1 MGLEPTIPWTTT
13 TCLNHLATITA
24 ESRGIEPRTL
34 TQGPPGVRNRL
45 RTIPWYLPRER
56 ANGIEPISLGW
67 KPKAQPHIP
76 CSQSGESKNRTRR
89 FPSDPGFK
97 AGAPP
102 QCLSLQLAILDMGQH
117 GLLPLPKISNVW
129 VTATLTR
136 LRIAEYSKSKRVMP
150 AHAAFQAGLAPGQFA
165 IQSSVPKLVEVP

>member
-13 TCLNHLATITA
+13 TCLNHLATVTA

-45 RTIPWYLPRER
+45 RTIPWYFPRER

-76 CSQSGESKNRTRR
+76 CSQTAEESGFEPGVT
-89 FPSDPGFK
+89 PDPVFK
-97 AGAPP
+97 TGAPP
-102 QCLSLQLAILDMGQH
+102 RCLPLQLAILDMGQH

-136 LRIAEYSKSKRVMP
+136 LRKHEESNPEDLSALASLSKR
-150 AHAAFQAGLAPGQFA
+150 ARIRCGDASL
-165 IQSSVPKLVEVP
+165 STRST